1 MNDDRV
7 RAQILATPLDV
18 EAVIKRVVHHGAGA
32 QVVLVGTV
40 RDHTPTNDGG
50 SEGVTALKYE
60 AYAEMATKVI
70 ANIVREVEGEFE
82 GVRGAVDHRTGAL
95 SLGDRAVVVAASA
108 PHRADA
114 FAACSRIIDR
124 LKEDAPIWKHETRSS
139 GQVWVGLGP

>member
-1 MNDDRV
+1 MTDAYV
-7 RAQILATPLDV
+7 RAQILSTPLDV
-18 EAVIKRVVHHGAGA
+18 EAVISRVVHHGAGA

-40 RDHTPTNDGG
+40 RDHTPTKEGR
-50 SEGVTALKYE
+50 EGVTALKYE
-60 AYAEMATKVI
+60 AYIEMATKVI
-70 ANIVREVEGEFE
+70 AAIVREVEAEFE
-82 GVRGAVDHRTGAL
+82 GVRGAVDHRTGELA
-95 SLGDRAVVVAASA
+95 LGDRAVVVAASA